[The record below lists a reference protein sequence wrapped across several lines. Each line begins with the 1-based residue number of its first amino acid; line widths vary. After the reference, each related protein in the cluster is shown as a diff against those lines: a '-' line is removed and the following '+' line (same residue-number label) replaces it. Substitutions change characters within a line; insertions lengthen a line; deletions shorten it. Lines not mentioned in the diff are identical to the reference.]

1 MTEAVSVG
9 SKVPPWRVRML
20 DMELAIR
27 QDHLWLY
34 ALIASH
40 RERSKSRPVPDTD
53 LKSNLIITP

>member
-1 MTEAVSVG
+1 MTDGKA
-9 SKVPPWRVRML
+9 RDFRNRIL
-20 DMELAIR
+20 DLELAIR

-40 RERSKSRPVPDTD
+40 RERSKNRPVPDTD